1 MYHII
6 GITWRLSLKIL
17 SKNTLKY
24 LDKYIMYIR
33 FEKIDWKEFFLSY
46 IRNINFV
53 VRLTKLNIEDG
64 SILFIGVPN
73 SNNGIIK
80 FFKYKCFVRKMWWV
94 STMMLSLLKTF
105 IIYIL
110 YFF

>member
-24 LDKYIMYIR
+24 LDKYIMYSR
-33 FEKIDWKEFFLSY
+33 FEKIDWKEFFLSH
-46 IRNINFV
+46 ICNINFA
-53 VRLTKLNIEDG
+53 VRLTKSNIEDG

-80 FFKYKCFVRKMWWV
+80 FFQIQ
-94 STMMLSLLKTF
+94 ML
-105 IIYIL
+105 Y
-110 YFF
+110 